1 MNPPYIIGSFQYFRL
16 YIWPPPGI
24 TRASHSA
31 RWGLGRHVAQ
41 SRFAGALTSAS
52 AGNSPPIAILV
63 SLAMVV
69 SPAASAFSMLWAM
82 ESVVALAWLIR
93 MDIES
98 LYTATESVAPRAL
111 ATESAVA
118 VASAVA
124 TGATACATTGCAC
137 AAIIMQMAAMRIA
150 DIMIVRLNFRPGYLF
165 QIVESVHNALKVF
178 FVGKLYAYLALAL
191 G

>member
-1 MNPPYIIGSFQYFRL
+1 M
-16 YIWPPPGI
+16 
-24 TRASHSA
+24 
-31 RWGLGRHVAQ
+31 AQ

-63 SLAMVV
+63 SLARVV

-165 QIVESVHNALKVF
+165 SDCRERS
-178 FVGKLYAYLALAL
+178 
-191 G
+191 